1 MLLMLLAPHPSWL
14 TILVHHH
21 LLTLKSSVW
30 FAIHL
35 SISYT
40 LMFLACT
47 SLIVCL
53 ARDPGP
59 ISSPEDVSDD
69 NEETSL
75 AEALMAP
82 IAGDFNTPD
91 KWCKKCWAAKPERT
105 HHCSIC
111 KRCVLKMGA
120 SLAWPPLIPVL
131 TDPWRVDHHCQWM
144 SNKCIVSSL
153 RVARTSILNSVS
165 QGHRTYPA
173 FVHFLT
179 CVVLMAMYMGG
190 VALSSFYYAF
200 TNPMDIVRESDVK
213 INVCHQHH
221 DRTKPRRCMNWGSG
235 SPGW

>member
-1 MLLMLLAPHPSWL
+1 VTRSTHHSPAVMLLMLLAPHPSWF

-21 LLTLKSSVW
+21 LLTLKSYGW
-30 FAIHL
+30 FVTHL
-35 SISYT
+35 LISYT

-59 ISSPEDVSDD
+59 VPSPEDVCDD

-82 IAGDFNTPD
+82 VADDFNTPE

-120 SLAWPPLIPVL
+120 SLSPATLILVP
-131 TDPWRVDHHCQWM
+131 TDPGRIDHHCQWM
-144 SNKCIVSSL
+144 ANKCIVSYFTVSHAL
-153 RVARTSILNSVS
+153 RYLTPFCRVT
-165 QGHRTYPA
+165 
-173 FVHFLT
+173 VHIPL
-179 CVVLMAMYMGG
+179 L
-190 VALSSFYYAF
+190 F
-200 TNPMDIVRESDVK
+200 TF
-213 INVCHQHH
+213 
-221 DRTKPRRCMNWGSG
+221 
-235 SPGW
+235 